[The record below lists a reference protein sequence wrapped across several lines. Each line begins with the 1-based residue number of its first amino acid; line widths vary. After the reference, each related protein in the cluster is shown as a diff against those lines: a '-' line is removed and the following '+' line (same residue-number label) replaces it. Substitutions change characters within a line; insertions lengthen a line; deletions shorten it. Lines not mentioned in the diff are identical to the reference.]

1 MVKVTDKEESQR
13 RLTEG
18 SINAFLNG
26 RTSQNWAIAM
36 IRTSGIN
43 KEALQKLFSESYK
56 RNPKS
61 VQLRELEKACKQMGL
76 L

>member
-1 MVKVTDKEESQR
+1 MVKVTDTEESQR
-13 RLTEG
+13 RLAEG

-43 KEALQKLFSESYK
+43 KEALKKLFSEFYTRK
-56 RNPKS
+56 PKN